1 MPPNYAKMIYDPISG
16 SLVGSPYIDQV
27 VADARR
33 RVPLY
38 GPGIPMGAGATP
50 TYGPAIPMG
59 PAKAGAAG
67 AQNRAVQ
74 AITNPRLARNLRSQN
89 RGIAAITNP
98 DLAQRLAG
106 QNRIVSSIANPT
118 SLPYGATQGI
128 NMSGGVPYGAVN
140 SARFGSGLNAAGGVG
155 SGMYGPA
162 IPMGSGGVNYS
173 IPQAPPTLP
182 YGVVRPGGISMA
194 GATPYSTITGAGAN
208 PYGATTGISMGA
220 NATPYSA
227 AGLQAAGQST
237 AARAGLLGR
246 LGIGGPNAAGTSGV
260 NAYLRSGLTG
270 KAALGRLVGYPMLG
284 YQAASAID
292 AINPFEYVGASKNN
306 AFDRFAA
313 GAAGGAGVGAAIGSI
328 LPIGIT
334 TAAGAGIG
342 ALVGGGINTIRGWF
356 DDASKTDLSKK
367 NQKLIDGLNPLMER
381 AGLTDAQGAQYKT
394 QFDIALQIMRDNG
407 TDSPENVS
415 KLIQDTQSQIS
426 KVAGSNAGK
435 LTSKDM
441 VALQAAIGQ
450 YMQPLIQQQQMS
462 GDIASQL
469 YNDMAGNMGGSAMAN
484 LVRGQAAGYKSQADA
499 LSAAYMAQAQSIPAI
514 YGLQQMG
521 QLANQQQSAQST
533 ELLAQIQASQ

>member
-1 MPPNYAKMIYDPISG
+1 MP
-16 SLVGSPYIDQV
+16 
-27 VADARR
+27 
-33 RVPLY
+33 
-38 GPGIPMGAGATP
+38 AGALQAN
-50 TYGPAIPMG
+50 PA
-59 PAKAGAAG
+59 
-67 AQNRAVQ
+67 Q
-74 AITNPRLARNLRSQN
+74 
-89 RGIAAITNP
+89 
-98 DLAQRLAG
+98 
-106 QNRIVSSIANPT
+106 IVSP
-118 SLPYGATQGI
+118 
-128 NMSGGVPYGAVN
+128 
-140 SARFGSGLNAAGGVG
+140 
-155 SGMYGPA
+155 
-162 IPMGSGGVNYS
+162 
-173 IPQAPPTLP
+173 
-182 YGVVRPGGISMA
+182 
-194 GATPYSTITGAGAN
+194 
-208 PYGATTGISMGA
+208 
-220 NATPYSA
+220 
-227 AGLQAAGQST
+227 
-237 AARAGLLGR
+237 ARAGLLGR

-270 KAALGRLVGYPMLG
+270 RAALGRLAGYPALG
-284 YQAASAID
+284 YYGAQLID
-292 AINPFEYVGASKNN
+292 SINPFEYVGASKNN

-415 KLIQDTQSQIS
+415 QLIKDTQSQIS
-426 KVAGSNAGK
+426 KVAGTNAGK

-469 YNDMAGNMGGSAMAN
+469 YSQMAGNMGNSAMAN
-484 LVRGQAAGYKSQADA
+484 LVRGQAAGYKAQADA
-499 LSAAYMAQAQSIPAI
+499 LSAAYMAAAQNVPAL
-514 YGLQQMG
+514 YGLQQTG
-521 QLANQQQSAQST
+521 QLANAQQSKQSAELQTILQQQ
-533 ELLAQIQASQ
+533 